1 MSKTVASGMTPTF
14 ATAGALSAAAGAAL
28 RISGFV
34 AAKAAA
40 RQSRLALATL
50 SDQMLADVGVDPSL
64 ARPRARYE
72 VSARTMTGLM
82 SLR

>member
-1 MSKTVASGMTPTF
+1 MGKIVTSGMTPAF
-14 ATAGALSAAAGAAL
+14 ETAGALSAAAGVAL

-40 RQSRLALATL
+40 RRSRLALATL
-50 SDQMLADVGVDPSL
+50 SDQMLADVGVEPSL
-64 ARPRARYE
+64 ARPQARYE

-82 SLR
+82 SMR